1 MNPMI
6 IECSTCKKSIK
17 KSTECSTTAVPT
29 SNENRHHPKIIPKNS
44 IKNIHLNKFQELWV
58 GGSNRYLYTFL
69 ENHCWQITGKK
80 SHKLGHAFGEILELI
95 HNHYLKNHAISGKT
109 TQTLQPI
116 RNNKV
121 AVTLNHPFRRHKT
134 YVFPLSPLCC
144 RELILRSKNFRG
156 VLSLVLNKSPLYLT
170 WIYPLHQS
178 VTYRSWLHQL
188 GTHCRNSCIY

>member
-1 MNPMI
+1 MKTDTIQRLFPRTALKI
-6 IECSTCKKSIK
+6 FTSTNSKSFGWAGL
-17 KSTECSTTAVPT
+17 TGTC
-29 SNENRHHPKIIPKNS
+29 
-44 IKNIHLNKFQELWV
+44 IHFWKTIADRFQEK
-58 GGSNRYLYTFL
+58 
-69 ENHCWQITGKK
+69 E
-80 SHKLGHAFGEILELI
+80 SHKLGHAFGEVLELI

-178 VTYRSWLHQL
+178 VTYRSWLYQL